1 MIQEVTLRPVQSE
14 GKVTVNFRG
23 EYFDRDKR
31 NKIVLIEPYGVVIN
45 RELNK
50 STERIFSQ
58 WFDQNN
64 KEITI
69 RWDDEKDRATNDFV
83 TYLQKHPQVVCDGF
97 VNPNK
102 QGTPQFEFLDKRK
115 KDIARVRLL
124 KQKNVVFNMVNNM
137 TIGDMMD
144 VAFFVGYNPVG
155 KSFEEVFVSL
165 LDYSNGILMRD
176 TSQFLSTWSSPDKTH
191 TVIVSKAINLN
202 IINQRGGKYYAGAG
216 NEIVGDD
223 FESVLAYM
231 KVNDKVYDYV
241 KRQVS
246 EKDILPLD
254 VNKEDLEKSVSKFEY
269 DSVKFHEK
277 RIKNPT
283 DKANDKAAIEA
294 KKAAIFDEKAALIAK
309 GKSLG
314 IAGIQMGHSWT
325 IERLKEKIALAEK
338 NTTQAVTA

>member
-23 EYFDRDKR
+23 EYFDRDKK
-31 NKIVLIEPYGVVIN
+31 NKIILIEPYGVVIN
-45 RELNK
+45 RDLNK
-50 STERIFSQ
+50 STERIFNQ

-64 KEITI
+64 SEVTI
-69 RWDDEKDRATNDFV
+69 RWDDEKDRSTNDFV
-83 TYLQKHPQVVCDGF
+83 TYLQKHPQVICEGF

-102 QGTPQFEFLDKRK
+102 QGTPQFEFVDKRK
-115 KDIARVRLL
+115 KDVAKVRAL

-144 VAFFVGYNPVG
+144 VAFFVGFNPVG
-155 KSFEEVFVSL
+155 RSFEEVFVSL

-176 TSQFLSTWSSPDKTH
+176 ASGFLSTWSSPDKAH
-191 TVIVSKAINLN
+191 TVIVNKAINLS
-202 IINQRGGKYYAGAG
+202 IINQRAGKYYAGAG

-231 KVNDKVYDYV
+231 KVNDKVYDFV
-241 KRQVS
+241 KRQVA
-246 EKDILPLD
+246 ERDTLPLD
-254 VNKEDLEKSVSKFEY
+254 VNKEDIDKSVSKFEQDGAKY
-269 DSVKFHEK
+269 RES

-283 DKANDKAAIEA
+283 DKANDRAANEL
-294 KKAAIFDEKAALIAK
+294 KKVAIFDEKAALIAR

-314 IAGIQMGHSWT
+314 IPGIQMGHSWT
-325 IERLKEKIALAEK
+325 LERLKEKIAIAEQSL
-338 NTTQAVTA
+338 TQPATV